1 MTHCAH
7 PLVIRFGRLGD
18 SVLLQPLLQQLHRRY
33 GQPCDLLAI
42 GDWPLALYAGRPEVG
57 RIVAL
62 QSPRRLLLLSPERLR
77 AIGWLRQRRAAPVYV
92 CEPQPRALLR
102 IEHML
107 DLAGVP
113 AAHRAY
119 FTDLPLREGE
129 HWVDHLLRF
138 GDVLPPAFRDC
149 VPAPREATTGLP
161 APRLQATAEA
171 RDDGRRWLH
180 ARRLDG
186 RPLVLLQPANKRS
199 LRWNGVRALDDDDK
213 AWPVQHWAALA
224 WAIGEALPEA
234 RVLLCGSPRE
244 AAYLEGIRALAASDA
259 VTVAADDL
267 PLSRL
272 MALLECAHSMVSVDT
287 GPAHL
292 AAALGCP
299 LVVLFG
305 GAAPTHWAPRPVPGG
320 VVRVL
325 GGATRDARVAA
336 LGVEQVAAAWR
347 SLVPRRANPGVAA

>member
-1 MTHCAH
+1 MDHCAH

-42 GDWPLALYAGRPEVG
+42 GGWPSALYAQRPEVG
-57 RIVAL
+57 RIVTL
-62 QSPRRLLLLSPERLR
+62 QSPRRPLLLSPERLR
-77 AIGWLRQRRAAPVYV
+77 ATGWLRQRRDGPVYV

-102 IEHML
+102 IERML
-107 DLAGVP
+107 GLAGVP

-119 FTDLPLREGE
+119 LVDLPLREGE

-138 GDVLPPAFRDC
+138 GEQVPAAFRDRAF
-149 VPAPREATTGLP
+149 APQEAATGLP
-161 APRLQATAEA
+161 APRLQATPEA
-171 RDDGRRWLH
+171 RDGGRRWRR
-180 ARRLDG
+180 ARGLED

-199 LRWNGVRALDDDDK
+199 MRWNGVRALEDDDK

-224 WAIGEALPEA
+224 WTIGEALPEA
-234 RVLLCGSPRE
+234 RILLCGSPRE
-244 AAYLEGIRALAASDA
+244 ADYLEGIRALAASTA
-259 VTVAADDL
+259 VTVAAEDL
-267 PLSRL
+267 PLPRL
-272 MALLECAHSMVSVDT
+272 MALLEGAHSMVAVDT
-287 GPAHL
+287 GPAHM

-299 LVVLFG
+299 LVVMFG
-305 GAAPTHWAPRPVPGG
+305 GASPAHWAPRPVPGG
-320 VVRVL
+320 VVKVL

-347 SLVPRRANPGVAA
+347 ALAPRHVAAAAAA